1 MSIIEMRSATE
12 EERMSTLGYIES
24 ISKPTGINFWN
35 CQNMEITCIE
45 PTTLTVAGEEV
56 PKRIIDDRSFSG
68 TFTATNKD
76 FIEKILKP
84 TNYSPTAEMVLY
96 QVQKRKHK
104 KRRINKKWA
113 KRYGYYDVVLTGVL
127 QDADIG
133 WSDEANPQR
142 QFVLEN
148 IKIEKRES
156 K

>member
-1 MSIIEMRSATE
+1 MSIIKMRSATE

-35 CQNMEITCIE
+35 CQNMEVTCTE

-56 PKRIIDDRSFSG
+56 SKGIIDRSFSG

-84 TNYSPTAEMVLY
+84 MNYSSTAEMILY
-96 QVQKRKHK
+96 QEQKRKHK

-127 QDADIG
+127 QNADIG